1 MNKHILSELS
11 RTREIMGLRYKNY
24 NLLTEQAKY
33 IDDLIKL
40 FIRRGVSREVA
51 EMMANRVERLF
62 VKTQR
67 KNFGSVM
74 ERIAK
79 PGNRTVTKGGRGRI
93 ISSQGNKGLHSQT
106 NYKLTNTRK

>member
-67 KNFGSVM
+67 RLYHTWCNYRKNYF
-74 ERIAK
+74 
-79 PGNRTVTKGGRGRI
+79 
-93 ISSQGNKGLHSQT
+93 KGLHSQT